1 MTMIVSENIIKTCS
15 IQIASII
22 ISFFLGTKSQKDAH
36 KSMKNKTMERKKRH
50 SQLVSWTKKNVYGVQ
65 WIY

>member
-36 KSMKNKTMERKKRH
+36 KSMKNKTMERK
-50 SQLVSWTKKNVYGVQ
+50 NV
-65 WIY
+65 IRS